1 MIAEIPNP
9 MPRLDRYLARIG
21 FEGPPRADLKTF
33 RAIHRAHAEAIPYEN
48 LDVQLARPVSRAVP
62 AIYEKIV
69 ERRRGGWCYEM
80 NGLFSWALEA
90 IGFKVTRLAG
100 GVHRQTF
107 GDKVVGNH
115 LVILVELDGIWLA
128 DVGFGD
134 GLIEPVPLREGDFR
148 VGPLDC
154 RLEIVD
160 GGWWRYNNDPTGGA
174 PSFDFHLEVGD
185 EALLETNCRFLQ
197 TDPASPFV
205 QNAVV
210 QRWRDGEHFSLR
222 GRVLSHVSDRGKQ
235 TQIIDDAGA
244 YVATLR
250 ELFALDIPEAAS
262 LWPAIC
268 ARHQTLFETSGGY
281 PH

>member
-1 MIAEIPNP
+1 
-9 MPRLDRYLARIG
+9 MPDLAGYLARIG
-21 FEGPPRADLKTF
+21 FEGEPGADLPTL
-33 RAIHRAHAEAIPYEN
+33 RAIHRAHAETIPYEN
-48 LDVQLARPVSRAVP
+48 LDVQLGRPVSRA
-62 AIYEKIV
+62 ATSAYQKIV

-80 NGLFSWALEA
+80 NGLLSWALEE

-100 GVHRQTF
+100 GVHRETL
-107 GDKVVGNH
+107 GDMVVGNH
-115 LVILVELDGIWLA
+115 LVILVELGEIWLA

-134 GLIEPVPLREGDFR
+134 GLIEPVLLREGEFR

-160 GGWWRYNNDPTGGA
+160 GGWWRYNNDPSGSA

-185 EALLETNCRFLQ
+185 EALLENNCRFLQ

-210 QRWRDGEHFSLR
+210 QRWRGGEHFSLR
-222 GRVLSHVSDRGKQ
+222 GRVLSQVSDRGKQ
-235 TQIIDDAGA
+235 TQVIEDAGA
-244 YVATLR
+244 YLKTLR
-250 ELFALDIPEAAS
+250 EVFALDLPEAAS

-268 ARHQTLFETSGGY
+268 ARHDALFRKSAEGA
-281 PH
+281 H

>member
-1 MIAEIPNP
+1 MQVSQ
-9 MPRLDRYLARIG
+9 YLRRIG
-21 FEGPPRADLKTF
+21 FDQSPRPDLATF
-33 RAIHRAHAEAIPYEN
+33 RAVHRAHAEAIPYEN
-48 LDVQLARPVSRAVP
+48 LDVQLGRPVSRAVP

-80 NGLFSWALEA
+80 NGLLSWALEE

-100 GVHRQTF
+100 GVHRQTL

-115 LVILVELDGIWLA
+115 LVILVDLDGTWLA

-134 GLIEPVPLREGDFR
+134 GLIEPVPLREGSFR

-160 GGWWRYNNDPTGGA
+160 GGWWRYNNDPTGSA
-174 PSFDFHLEVGD
+174 PSFDFHLNVDD
-185 EALLETNCRFLQ
+185 EALLENNCRFLQ
-197 TDPASPFV
+197 SDPASPFV

-222 GRVLSHVSDRGKQ
+222 GRVLSHVSGSGKR
-235 TQIIDDAGA
+235 TQVIDDSGA
-244 YVATLR
+244 YIETLR
-250 ELFALDIPEAAS
+250 ELFALDFPDAES

-268 ARHQTLFETSGGY
+268 ARHDSLFQKAAEE